1 MAKPGDRSPGPETL
15 TQLDPPFGSYALP
28 APVEWFRGCARH
40 LPFNKAGRLLTSLV
54 RRICLAG
61 REGPFDIKVFGTVK
75 ARVYPRTNRCEKRV
89 MAGPQ
94 FFDLAER
101 EALSEAVSGS
111 SSDPFVF
118 LDLGAN
124 VGFYGLWVVDQAR
137 RNGRSASVVAVEPD
151 EVTRDRLEANIAASD
166 ASDAF
171 IVESCGIGETPG
183 TANMIRDGR
192 NRGAN
197 RIDLDGQ
204 GDGGHFEVIPITD
217 LCARHGI
224 TRVDALK
231 IDIEGHDLPA
241 LRGLFASGKTG
252 IFPKLIVVEVGKGEA
267 YPPLATLCE
276 ENGYT
281 PVRRTRLNMIL
292 RRP

>member
-1 MAKPGDRSPGPETL
+1 M
-15 TQLDPPFGSYALP
+15 
-28 APVEWFRGCARH
+28 RGCAQN

-61 REGPFDIKVFGTVK
+61 REGPFDINVFGTIN

-101 EALSEAVSGS
+101 QALSDAVAGS
-111 SSDPFVF
+111 TADPFVF

-124 VGFYGLWVVDQAR
+124 VGFYGLWIVDQAR
-137 RNGRSASVVAVEPD
+137 WNGRSASVVAVEPD
-151 EVTRDRLEANIAASD
+151 DVTRDRLEANIAASD
-166 ASDAF
+166 ACDAF
-171 IVESCGIGETPG
+171 IVESCGIGESRGSAT
-183 TANMIRDGR
+183 MVRDSR

-197 RIDLDGQ
+197 RIDLEGE
-204 GDGGHFEVIPITD
+204 GDGAHFEVIPIAD

-241 LRGLFASGKTG
+241 LRGLFASERTE